1 MKVLKRDGSF
11 QELSFDKVLYR
22 LKNLKELEP
31 VLGNVKEDLIAQK
44 VISRIYDGVS
54 TRELDELAAQLS
66 IDLRFDNLEYETLAS
81 RIIISNLH
89 KKTPK
94 TFYES
99 MKMLYDAGIL
109 TESFINI
116 VEDNKDL
123 FNGVINIQQDYTY
136 DYFAFKT
143 LEKSYLM
150 KVNDKIVE
158 TPQYLLLRVAIGV
171 HTTDIPNV
179 ILTYNLSSQKYFTHA
194 SPTLFNAGTKN
205 GSFASCYLLSVEDS
219 MRGIYKCLSDC
230 AMISKYAGGIGVH
243 ISNIRSKGSVIR
255 GTNGV
260 SDGIVKMLKVFNET
274 ALYSN
279 QSGKRNGSIAIYI
292 EPWHADILDFV
303 ELPLK
308 QGDDKKRARDLFY
321 ALWVPDL
328 FMTQVES
335 DGDWYLM
342 CPDTCKGLNEEYGEN
357 FETLYWKYV
366 NENKYKKKIKART
379 LWDKILTTQIE
390 TGLPYISYK
399 DAVNKKSNQKNLG
412 TIKSSNLCVAG
423 ETLILTETGYHEIK
437 SLVNQEHNV
446 WNGEKFSKVNIV
458 QTGKKQKLIKV
469 KLSNGSS
476 LKCTKYH
483 KFYCYNDEGQIE
495 QIEAKDLKPE
505 TRLLECEFPV
515 LDLNTQ
521 SSIMNT
527 QSSIMYTQG
536 SVMNTQGSV
545 MYTQGMYKNKNN
557 VKVPYNSSITEKLE
571 WIKMLLEDNITSYNA
586 NNNTIKII
594 NIDYSFMYN
603 VFLLFQS
610 LNIKVE
616 IEELFNSNDIYPI
629 ECYAL
634 SLNKDNAQKLSQLNL
649 VHSLIS
655 VVNNTPTLQPN
666 SVLLSV
672 KGIEL
677 VRELHNTYCF
687 TENERGMGVFNGIL
701 TGQCNEINIYSSTE
715 QYGTCNLASISLPA
729 FIENKTF
736 NYAKLEEI
744 AGQLIVNLNKI
755 IDVTFYSTPESERAN
770 KSHRPVGLGVSGFS
784 NVLYELK
791 IPFESQEAKDINI
804 KIFET
809 IYYGSLKMS
818 CELAKKYGPYDSFQ
832 GSDFSKGIFQF
843 DYNHNKESILTGRYD
858 WDALK
863 DDIKNY
869 GARNSLLTAL
879 MPTASTSQILNNF
892 ESFEPITRNI
902 FMRSVLSGDYSI
914 VNRYLIKDLIEL
926 GIWNKE
932 FFNKFKQNYG
942 SIQSFKEIPEKI
954 RLLYKDIY
962 EIPQK
967 VLIDLSADRQNF
979 VDQSQSL
986 NIYFQNPTIK
996 KLTSMHFYGWK
1007 QGLKTGMYYLRSDS
1021 ATQSEQFTVEQ
1032 KLMCSIENKEN
1043 CEACSG

>member
-1 MKVLKRDGSF
+1 MKVLKRDGTY

-31 VLGNVKEDLIAQK
+31 VLENVKEDLIAQQ
-44 VISRIYDGVS
+44 VISRIYDGVK
-54 TRELDELAAQLS
+54 TRELDELAAQLA
-66 IDLRFDNLEYETLAS
+66 IDLRFENLEYETLAS

-99 MKMLYDAGIL
+99 MKMLYDADIL
-109 TESFINI
+109 TKNFIDI
-116 VEDNKDL
+116 VEENKDL
-123 FNGVINIQQDYTY
+123 FNAMINPEQDYTY

-150 KVNDKIVE
+150 KIGNEIVE
-158 TPQYLLLRVAIGV
+158 TPQYLLLRVAIAI
-171 HTTDIPNV
+171 HTTDIPN
-179 ILTYNLSSQKYFTHA
+179 IQKTYNLSSQKYFTHA

-205 GSFASCYLLSVEDS
+205 GSFASCYLLSINDS
-219 MRGIYKCLSDC
+219 MKGIYKCLSDC
-230 AMISKYAGGIGVH
+230 ALISKYAGGIGVH

-308 QGDDKKRARDLFY
+308 HGDDKKRARDLFY
-321 ALWVPDL
+321 ALWIPDL
-328 FMTQVES
+328 FMKQVEL
-335 DGDWYLM
+335 DEDWYLM
-342 CPDTCKGLNEEYGEN
+342 CPDTCKGLNEEYGEA
-357 FETLYWKYV
+357 FENLYWKYV
-366 NENKYKKKIKART
+366 NENKYKKKIKARM

-412 TIKSSNLCVAG
+412 TIKSSNLCVSG
-423 ETLILTETGYHEIK
+423 DTLLLTETGYHEIK
-437 SLVNQEHNV
+437 NLVNQEHNV
-446 WNGEKFSKVNIV
+446 WNGEKFSKVNVV
-458 QTGKKQKLIKV
+458 QTGKNQKLIKV
-469 KLSNGSS
+469 KLSNGLS

-483 KFYCYNDEGQIE
+483 KFYYYNNQGNVE
-495 QIEAKDLKPE
+495 QIEAKDLQPE
-505 TRLLECEFPV
+505 MRLLECEFPV
-515 LDLNTQ
+515 LDLEKQ
-521 SSIMNT
+521 EKSK
-527 QSSIMYTQG
+527 YK
-536 SVMNTQGSV
+536 
-545 MYTQGMYKNKNN
+545 QGMYKNN
-557 VKVPYNSSITEKLE
+557 VKTPYNSNLNEKLE
-571 WIKMLLEDNITSYNA
+571 WIKMLLEDNITAYNA
-586 NNNTIKII
+586 NNNTIDIV
-594 NIDYSFMYN
+594 NIDYSFLYN
-603 VFLLFQS
+603 TFLLFQS
-610 LNIKVE
+610 LNIKVK
-616 IEELFNSNDIYPI
+616 IEKLYNIQNLDNVYDSYPI
-629 ECYAL
+629 ECYKL
-634 SLNKDNAQKLSQLNL
+634 SLNKENTEKLSKLNIK
-649 VHSLIS
+649 HSLIS
-655 VVNNTPTLQPN
+655 QVNKTDSKNESIFLTVKEIETVHQLQ
-666 SVLLSV
+666 
-672 KGIEL
+672 
-677 VRELHNTYCF
+677 NTYCF

-701 TGQCNEINIYSSTE
+701 TGQCNEINIYSSE
-715 QYGTCNLASISLPA
+715 DQYGTCNLASISLPA
-729 FIENKTF
+729 FIKNGNF
-736 NYAKLEEI
+736 DYANLEEI
-744 AGQLIVNLNKI
+744 AGQLIINLNKI
-755 IDVTFYSTPESERAN
+755 IDETFYSTPESERAN
-770 KSHRPVGLGVSGFS
+770 KLHRPVGLGVSGFS

-818 CELAKKYGPYDSFQ
+818 CELAKKDGPYTSFQ
-832 GSDFSKGIFQF
+832 GSDFSKGILQF
-843 DYNHNKESILTGRYD
+843 DYNENKDSILTGRYN
-858 WDALK
+858 WDLLK
-863 DDIKNY
+863 EEIKKH
-869 GARNSLLTAL
+869 GVRNSLLTAL

-902 FMRSVLSGDYSI
+902 FMRSVLSGDFSI
-914 VNRYLIKDLIEL
+914 VNRHLIKDLMEL

-942 SIQSFKEIPEKI
+942 SIQSFKEIPENL

-967 VLIDLSADRQNF
+967 VLIDLSRDRQNF

-1032 KLMCSIENKEN
+1032 KLMCSIQNKEN